1 MEQGAHIRRTAQ
13 AVTIEPNTPPRNG
26 DRPHFLKRLPQT
38 RPSNTKETG
47 APTGWSDPSI
57 VHCITGTLFATP
69 GHTSTQPPPKQ
80 KPRSEIAAKRDQT
93 CDTTRPH
100 SVCSNTLIVTRVTC
114 APNVTGAS
122 WQGIPC
128 HDGPSMRARR
138 PLLIGNIP
146 TDGATPLRAAAKL

>member
-1 MEQGAHIRRTAQ
+1 MEQGAHIRWTAQ
-13 AVTIEPNTPPRNG
+13 TIAAKPSSSITKWRPASLFHNLTP
-26 DRPHFLKRLPQT
+26 H
-38 RPSNTKETG
+38 SNTQYERVSSTNHLVSHFDC
-47 APTGWSDPSI
+47 ALHNRHN
-57 VHCITGTLFATP
+57 VRATGTHLDT
-69 GHTSTQPPPKQ
+69 TSPNR

-93 CDTTRPH
+93 CDTTCPH
-100 SVCSNTLIVTRVTC
+100 SVCSDTIIVTRVTC

-146 TDGATPLRAAAKL
+146 AVGATPLRAAAKL